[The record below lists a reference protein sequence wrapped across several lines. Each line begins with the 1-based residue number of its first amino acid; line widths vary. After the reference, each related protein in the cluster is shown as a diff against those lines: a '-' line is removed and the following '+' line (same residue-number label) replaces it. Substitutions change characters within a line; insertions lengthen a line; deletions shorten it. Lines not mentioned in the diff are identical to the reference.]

1 MFRLQRFFSPLI
13 LLIRNGIATAFGKKE
28 TQPATSGTP
37 SPPPSKPVKIALV
50 LGAGAAKGFAHI
62 GVLKVLEANQVPIHM
77 VVGTSVGSLVGS
89 LYAYGYN
96 PLQLQAITLTLE
108 KSDLFDLVLPDNG
121 FVKGE
126 KLADFVNQK
135 VKNTPLEELE
145 IPFYAVATDIENGR
159 EFVFGEGDTGTA
171 VRASCSI
178 PGVFRPVRIGE
189 RMFVDGGLVSPVAVD
204 AAKKYGGE
212 VIIAVDVSSGV
223 SGPKPES
230 TIKTLLQSI
239 DIMHAQLSAIQCAQA
254 DIVIKPQVDDIGSS
268 DFTKR
273 NEAILKGEKA
283 TMEALPNLRSIL
295 DRYQKEGRL
304 KLPGKDLLSSP

>member
-1 MFRLQRFFSPLI
+1 MFRLPRFLSSSILRIRGTIVSAFVQKEIQPTTSAMPL
-13 LLIRNGIATAFGKKE
+13 
-28 TQPATSGTP
+28 P
-37 SPPPSKPVKIALV
+37 SPPQPVKVALV

-62 GVLKVLEANQVPIHM
+62 GILKVLEANQVPIHM

-96 PLQLQAITLTLE
+96 PLQVQAIALALE

-121 FVKGE
+121 FIKGE

-135 VKNTPLEELE
+135 VQNTPLEKLE

-159 EFVFGEGDTGTA
+159 EFVFDKGDTGTA

-189 RMFVDGGLVSPVAVD
+189 QMFVDGGLVSPVAVD
-204 AAKKYGGE
+204 AAKKYGGD
-212 VIIAVDVSSGV
+212 VIIAVDVLSGV

-273 NEAILKGEKA
+273 NEAILEGEKA
-283 TMEALPNLRSIL
+283 AMEALPNLRSIL